1 MAERFARLTLG
12 HVTREFPNKLD
23 HVLASAADVAGPAE
37 LHPVFYGSF
46 DWHSCVHG
54 WWQLLRLANL
64 HPTLGATS
72 DIRALADR
80 TFVPDKLAGELAY
93 LARPESAG
101 FERPYG
107 WGWLLALHAAAQQ
120 QSEQGW
126 AATLQPLAQAFAARF
141 ASYLPR
147 LTYPVRVGTHYNT
160 SFALVLAL
168 DWARGNDTAL
178 VELIEQRARDWFL
191 TDRDCQAWE
200 PSGADFL
207 SSALCEALLMS
218 RVLPADEFVVWFDRF
233 LPALTAARP
242 VTLLTPATV
251 SDRTDGKTVH
261 LDGLNLS
268 RAWCWRSIALALGN
282 THPVAPLAL
291 AAAQRHLDTS
301 LPHVAGDYSGE
312 HWLASFALL
321 ALTAEE

>member
-54 WWQLLRLANL
+54 WWQLLRLASL
-64 HPTLGATS
+64 HPTLGAAS
-72 DIRALADR
+72 EIRAQAGR
-80 TFVPDKLAGELAY
+80 TLVPDKVAGELAY

-120 QSEQGW
+120 QSEQVW
-126 AATLQPLAQAFAARF
+126 AANLQPLAQAFAARF
-141 ASYLPR
+141 TSYLPR

-178 VELIEQRARDWFL
+178 VELIEQRAR
-191 TDRDCQAWE
+191 
-200 PSGADFL
+200 
-207 SSALCEALLMS
+207 
-218 RVLPADEFVVWFDRF
+218 
-233 LPALTAARP
+233 
-242 VTLLTPATV
+242 
-251 SDRTDGKTVH
+251 H
-261 LDGLNLS
+261 
-268 RAWCWRSIALALGN
+268 
-282 THPVAPLAL
+282 
-291 AAAQRHLDTS
+291 
-301 LPHVAGDYSGE
+301 
-312 HWLASFALL
+312 
-321 ALTAEE
+321 